1 MFDPELDDDSGVG
14 PIAKPTVK
22 ATSDA
27 LGVLHGIV
35 AEYLT
40 LKLAT
45 GKATAAEVGAAI
57 TFLKN
62 NSITASPATNAALG
76 DLSRALQEKRS
87 KGGGLTRQAAKE
99 AEEAFTGFMGSAM
112 PGLQ

>member
-1 MFDPELDDDSGVG
+1 MGDNEDEGVG
-14 PIAKPTVK
+14 PIAVP
-22 ATSDA
+22 AGAASEA
-27 LGVLHGIV
+27 SLGSLHGIV
-35 AEYLT
+35 AEYLS

-62 NSITASPATNAALG
+62 NSITADPTKNAALANLRG
-76 DLSRALQEKRS
+76 TLANRKRKGALTPS
-87 KGGGLTRQAAKE
+87 E
-99 AEEAFTGFMGSAM
+99 AREATGQFEAMMGSMM